1 MLKQKSIRFAPYLA
15 MLAVFGVLFA
25 MVPVPT
31 GDDSMYASILDGYPL
46 DAFLIQQYL
55 TWSARTLVEAV
66 ICIVAHWPP
75 LVWRIFTPIFLT
87 ICAWCIAGLAD
98 AHRSAAI
105 AWTTAVLLFTLE
117 WIMLSTAGWM
127 CTTLCFVWP
136 LCAGLLAVQ
145 PLARW
150 HRGESVPLWSGIL
163 AVVGMLYAANME
175 QIMVV
180 ATLCLLGY
188 AGYCI
193 WKKRSCWLL
202 WALLAAC
209 LLNAAYAA
217 FSPGTQYRYETEIT
231 SSFMDYG
238 MFTLLQKAQLGI
250 SAALDSVIFQ
260 PSWLFFALCVLLAIG
275 TFSRPLPVWLRIL
288 SLFPA
293 VVTGV
298 LGVFGEAVY
307 ALFPKLTFFHHAV
320 TKRGVFTVQSVW
332 EPERLLAFG
341 LLYAVLAGCVLLL
354 YAVLGHT
361 GRSFGA
367 IVLLLAGF
375 SSCAMLGFSPTVWR
389 SGGRTAFFFLLSV
402 LGCSLLVWKSLPGRR
417 WKIASF
423 AFLLLCAA
431 VNLASVF
438 LSL

>member
-1 MLKQKSIRFAPYLA
+1 MLKQKSIRVAPYLT

-25 MVPVPT
+25 LVPVPT
-31 GDDSMYASILDGYPL
+31 GDDSMYAGILDGYPL
-46 DAFLIQQYL
+46 DAFLLQQYL

-66 ICIVAHWPP
+66 ICVVAHWPP
-75 LVWRIFTPIFLT
+75 LVWRICTPVFLT
-87 ICAWCIAGLAD
+87 ICAWCIVGLAD
-98 AHRSAAI
+98 AHRSPAAG
-105 AWTTAVLLFTLE
+105 WTAAVLLFTLE
-117 WIMLSTAGWM
+117 WPLLSTAGWM

-150 HRGESVPLWSGIL
+150 HRGEAVPLWSGIL
-163 AVVGMLYAANME
+163 AVAGMLYAANME

-217 FSPGTQYRYETEIT
+217 LSPGTQYRYETEIT

-250 SAALDSVIFQ
+250 AAALDAVVFQ

-275 TFSRPLPVWLRIL
+275 AFSRPLPVWLRIL

-298 LGVFGEAVY
+298 LGVFGETAC
-307 ALFPKLTFFHHAV
+307 ALFPKLSFFHHAV

-332 EPERLLAFG
+332 EPERLAAFG

-354 YAVLGHT
+354 YVVLGHI
-361 GRSFGA
+361 GRSFAA

-402 LGCSLLVWKSLPGRR
+402 LGCSLLAWKSLPGRR
-417 WKIASF
+417 WKLGAF

-431 VNLASVF
+431 VNLPSVF